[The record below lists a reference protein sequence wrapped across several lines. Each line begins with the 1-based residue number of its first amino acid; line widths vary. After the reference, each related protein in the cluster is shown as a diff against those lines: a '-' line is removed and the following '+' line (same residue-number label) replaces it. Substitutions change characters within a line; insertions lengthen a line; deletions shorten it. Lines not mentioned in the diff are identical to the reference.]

1 VPADGAAWFS
11 ALPADTKT
19 RDTRYGHD
27 TGRAL
32 SGARGWQGHAAD
44 PVARFH
50 LGNGACVERVNWGA
64 DMSRKGRAQSC
75 GMMVNYLYVPDALD
89 DNLARLGDGN
99 PRISRAVAKLL

>member
-1 VPADGAAWFS
+1 MTLAAHYLVREGGKGVP
-11 ALPADTKT
+11 
-19 RDTRYGHD
+19 
-27 TGRAL
+27 
-32 SGARGWQGHAAD
+32 AD